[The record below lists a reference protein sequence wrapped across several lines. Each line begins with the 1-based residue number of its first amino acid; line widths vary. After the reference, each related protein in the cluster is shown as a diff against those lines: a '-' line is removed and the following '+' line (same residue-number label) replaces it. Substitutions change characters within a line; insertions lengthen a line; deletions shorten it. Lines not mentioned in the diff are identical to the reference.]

1 MHLWIVLAVIVGIAI
16 VLTSLEAAR
25 RAVVGA
31 RMERS
36 IGTLRPPSLVSV
48 TESRRTRTRSG
59 SARSSGRAP
68 EFDRTVRRAS

>member
-1 MHLWIVLAVIVGIAI
+1 MHLWIVLAVFVGIAI

-48 TESRRTRTRSG
+48 TESRQTRTPG
-59 SARSSGRAP
+59 STRSSGRAP